1 MHFTSRRI
9 AGYVLPLAG
18 FLAARLLHDP
28 NASDHRPTAWLLP
41 VGCFIGAVLLL
52 ADFKQKRANR
62 SRIAML
68 YGAAALLVAMFYS
81 VVFVALNGMM
91 HR

>member
-1 MHFTSRRI
+1 MHLTSRRI

-41 VGCFIGAVLLL
+41 LGCFIGAVLLL
-52 ADFKQKRANR
+52 GDVKQEPADR

-68 YGAAALLVAMFYS
+68 LGTAALLVAVFYS
-81 VVFVALNGMM
+81 VAFVALNGLM